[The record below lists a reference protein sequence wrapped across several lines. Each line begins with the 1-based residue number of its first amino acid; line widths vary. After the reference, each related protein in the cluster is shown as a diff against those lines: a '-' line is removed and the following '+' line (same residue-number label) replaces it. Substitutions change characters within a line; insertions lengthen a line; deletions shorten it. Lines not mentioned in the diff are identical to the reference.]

1 MSDWH
6 ADAALLQT
14 YAHGRADAALSFSV
28 EAHLIRCA
36 RCRAGLSDSVE
47 RASLE
52 RIWGGVVA
60 EIHAPRR
67 GPIEALM
74 VRAGIPEYV
83 ARLIAAT
90 PSLRISWIA
99 AVAAALG
106 FAVGAAH
113 AGPGGL
119 LLFLMLAPLL
129 PVAGVAVAYG
139 PGMDPTYEIGL
150 TAPMRSFRLL
160 FLRAAAVLATT
171 TILAAVA
178 TLFLPRLSWTAAAW
192 LLPSLGLTL
201 STLALTT
208 KVSTTLVAAGAVA
221 GVWIAL
227 TTVGYAA
234 TRDDLAAFRGPFQAL
249 FALVAIVSSLVI
261 AARSERFEMRR
272 R

>member
-6 ADAALLQT
+6 ADAALLEA

-28 EAHLIRCA
+28 EAHLIGCA
-36 RCRAGLSDSVE
+36 GCRAVLGGSVE
-47 RASLE
+47 RLSLE
-52 RIWGGVVA
+52 RIWEGVVA

-74 VRAGIPEYV
+74 VRAGVPEYV

-99 AVAAALG
+99 AVVIALG

-113 AGPGGL
+113 SGPGGL
-119 LLFLMLAPLL
+119 LVFLMLAPLL

-160 FLRAAAVLATT
+160 FLRCAAVLATT

-178 TLFLPRLSWTAAAW
+178 ALFLPRLNWTAAAW

-201 STLALTT
+201 SSLALTT
-208 KVSTTLVAAGAVA
+208 IVSPLVSASAVA

-227 TTVGYAA
+227 TTLGYAA
-234 TRDDLAAFRGPFQAL
+234 TRDDLAAFRGPSQVI
-249 FALVAIVSSLVI
+249 FAAVAIVSGLVI